1 METQTDP
8 GGQAANTHPD
18 AAAIARLAE
27 QQRQTADAVRS
38 AKDAQAVEQQQQQ
51 RSAELDRLQRDKA
64 TLAAEVSAATAREQM
79 LREQLANTTRERD
92 VFKTELDKAAPRLKL
107 ADELQTKVAGL
118 EAAAH
123 ESNLLDELQPKAPGA
138 SRLILKGTLAALH
151 DAGKVNRFA
160 TDPKAEAEKAL
171 KVFEAEAPQLLRPL
185 TAGGGSPGATS
196 TTNPSKTGKTQKT
209 GLL

>member
-1 METQTDP
+1 MEVQTQTDT
-8 GGQAANTHPD
+8 GGQAANTQPD

-27 QQRQTADAVRS
+27 QQRQAADAVRL
-38 AKDAQAVEQQQQQ
+38 AKDAQAVEQQQ

-79 LREQLANTTRERD
+79 LREQLANTARERD
-92 VFKTELDKAAPRLKL
+92 TFKTRLDEAAPKLKL

-160 TDPKAEAEKAL
+160 ADPKAEAEKAL
-171 KVFEAEAPQLLRPL
+171 KIFEAEAPQLLRPL

-196 TTNPSKTGKTQKT
+196 TTNPSKTGKAQKT